1 MKLDI
6 KQTRLRDLPS
16 VAALLEHEEVTAWME
31 VAPRSTVTA
40 CLRQVVEQARS
51 AILDGHDVDVDVE
64 SIVGVAE
71 GYLADALAPSLV
83 GVINATGIVL
93 HTGLGRAPLCA
104 EAIEAIAEGAA
115 GYCNLEYDLE
125 TGQRGRRVDHVN
137 ALLTELTGAEAATV
151 VNNNAA
157 ATLLIVRVL
166 AEGKELIVS
175 RGQLVEI
182 GGSFRIPDIL
192 TAGGAKLREV
202 GTTNRTRIA
211 DYESA
216 IGENTGAIMRVH
228 HSNYRIVGFTAAPS
242 LAELVELGHRHD
254 LPVIDDVGSGLLVEP
269 TVAAN
274 RSSDGPSGSVEDVGS
289 GSGTPVPDPLSA
301 SMGSGSGTPVPDP
314 LSASMGSGTG
324 VPEPDPGTYRGL
336 PIGDEPIVRE
346 SVSTGAD
353 LVCFSGDKLLG
364 GPQCGIVV
372 GKRTLIQRLERHPL
386 MRTYRVGK
394 LTLLALEATLR
405 HWTDP
410 SHAVQHVPTLSMMA
424 ADTDELATRA
434 RELEGLLS
442 AALPDEQF
450 RICSGVSQIG
460 GGSLPGAE
468 LETITI
474 EWRPTRL
481 SAGSASERLRV
492 ADTPVVARVHDEAVC
507 FDLRTIALSDFEDL
521 VESVAQS
528 ASEDE
533 DTLSDEGE

>member
-16 VAALLEHEEVTAWME
+16 VASLLEHEEVTAWLQ
-31 VAPRSTVTA
+31 VAPRSTVTD
-40 CLRQVVEQARS
+40 CLRRVVEQARS
-51 AILDGHDVDVDVE
+51 ASLDGHDVDVDVE
-64 SIVGVAE
+64 SIVSVAE

-83 GVINATGIVL
+83 GVINATGIIL

-125 TGQRGRRVDHVN
+125 TGRRGRRVDHVN
-137 ALLTELTGAEAATV
+137 ALLAELTGAEAATV

-192 TAGGAKLREV
+192 TAGGVKLREV

-216 IGENTGAIMRVH
+216 IGENTAAIMRVH
-228 HSNYRIVGFTAAPS
+228 HSNYRIVGFTAQPS
-242 LAELVELGHRHD
+242 LSELVELAHRHD

-269 TVAAN
+269 TVATN
-274 RSSDGPSGSVEDVGS
+274 RSSDGPPESVGDDE
-289 GSGTPVPDPLSA
+289 TVP
-301 SMGSGSGTPVPDP
+301 PD
-314 LSASMGSGTG
+314 GTG
-324 VPEPDPGTYRGL
+324 DSETDIMSGDETCGKPERSGQTYRGL

-346 SVSTGAD
+346 SVSAGAD

-372 GKRTLIQRLERHPL
+372 GKRALIQRLEQHPL

-468 LETITI
+468 LETVTI

-507 FDLRTIALSDFEDL
+507 FDLRTVALSDFEDL

-533 DTLSDEGE
+533 DTLPDEDE